1 MNLQQQTDVLVIGTG
16 AAGLALAL
24 HLADYCRVMVLSK
37 TSLQE
42 GASYYAQGGVAAVA
56 AANADDSYEAHIQ
69 DTLISGRG
77 LCQYKTVEYVV
88 KNAKAAIDWLIN
100 IGVDFTH
107 ETTKEG
113 VKEYHL
119 TQEGGHTQ
127 RRIWHAADSTGKA
140 VKETLDARV
149 NAHPNITVIEQAI
162 AIDLITTKNK
172 RRCVGAYFLD
182 EQTKQVQAIVA
193 SHVVL
198 ATGGAS
204 KAYLYCTSPV
214 VSSGD
219 GIAMAY
225 RAGCRVAN
233 MEFNQFHPTC
243 LFHPNENSFLITEAL
258 RGEGAFLRLPNG
270 QRFMDQYDAL
280 AELAPRDIVARAID
294 DQMKR
299 GGYENVFL
307 DITHK
312 SPEFIREK
320 FPMIVERC
328 LSLGIDIT
336 REWIPVVPAAHYTCG
351 GVMTDLNAKTDLPNL
366 YAIGEVACT
375 GLHGANRMASNS
387 LLECLVF
394 AKAAGDSILSEL
406 SKSKETIEV
415 APWDEHRVMKSD
427 EAIVI
432 THNWD
437 ELRRAMWNYVGIVRT
452 DRRLERAMSRILML
466 KQEIKDYYAHYKVTR
481 DSIELRNLVLVS
493 ELIVRSAMQ
502 RKESRGLHFNSDHSK
517 TDSRFDGVMTIL

>member
-1 MNLQQQTDVLVIGTG
+1 MNEQKKTDVLIIGTG

-24 HLADYCRVMVLSK
+24 HLADYCKVIVLSK

-69 DTLISGRG
+69 DTLTAGRG
-77 LCQYKTVEYVV
+77 LCQRKTVEYVV
-88 KNAKAAIDWLIN
+88 KNAKSAIDWLIN
-100 IGVDFTH
+100 LGVDFTH
-107 ETTKEG
+107 EINAQGEK
-113 VKEYHL
+113 KYHL
-119 TQEGGHTQ
+119 TQEGGHTH
-127 RRIWHAADSTGKA
+127 RRIWHAADATGKA
-140 VKETLDARV
+140 VKDTLDARV
-149 NAHPNITVIEQAI
+149 KSHPNIAIIEQAI
-162 AIDLITTKNK
+162 AIDLIKK
-172 RRCVGAYFLD
+172 KGRCVGAYFLD
-182 EQTKQVQAIVA
+182 EPTSQVQAIVA

-204 KAYLYCTSPV
+204 KAYLYSTSPV

-219 GIAMAY
+219 GIAIAY

-243 LFHPNENSFLITEAL
+243 LYHPQENSFLITEAL
-258 RGEGAFLRLPNG
+258 RGEGAYLRLPNG
-270 QRFMDQYDAL
+270 DRFMHHYDEL

-336 REWIPVVPAAHYTCG
+336 KEWIPVVPAAHYTCG
-351 GVMTDLNAKTDLPNL
+351 GVMTDLNAKTDVANL

-406 SKSKETIEV
+406 SQPKETVEV
-415 APWDEHRVMKSD
+415 SPWDEHRVMKSD

-452 DRRLERAMSRILML
+452 DRRLERAMSRIMML
-466 KQEIKDYYAHYKVTR
+466 KQEIKDYYTHYKVTR
-481 DSIELRNLVLVS
+481 DLIELRNLVLVA
-493 ELIVRSAMQ
+493 ELIIRSAQQ
-502 RKESRGLHFNSDHSK
+502 RKESRGLHFNADHPN
-517 TDSRFDGVMTIL
+517 TDSRYEGGMTIL

>member
-1 MNLQQQTDVLVIGTG
+1 MQKQTDVLIIGSG

-24 HLADYCRVMVLSK
+24 HLADSCKVLVLSK

-56 AANADDSYEAHIQ
+56 AANAEDSYDAHIQ
-69 DTLISGRG
+69 DTLNAGRG
-77 LCQYKTVEYVV
+77 LCQYKTVEFVV
-88 KNAKAAIDWLIN
+88 KNAKSAIDWLIN
-100 IGVDFTH
+100 LGVDFTH
-107 ETTKEG
+107 EVNELG
-113 VKEYHL
+113 EKEYHL
-119 TQEGGHTQ
+119 TKEGGHSH
-127 RRIWHAADSTGKA
+127 RRIWHAADATGKA
-140 VKETLDARV
+140 VKETLDAKV
-149 NAHPNITVIEQAI
+149 KSHKNIEIIEEAL
-162 AIDLITTKNK
+162 AIDLIKQNN
-172 RRCVGAYFLD
+172 RCLGAYVLD
-182 EQTKQVQAIVA
+182 EKTNKVFSIV
-193 SHVVL
+193 SSYVVL

-219 GIAMAY
+219 GIAIAY

-243 LFHPNENSFLITEAL
+243 LYHPEDNAFLITEAL

-270 QRFMDQYDAL
+270 HRFMQEYDER
-280 AELAPRDIVARAID
+280 AELAPRDTVARAID

-299 GGYENVFL
+299 HGYDHVFL
-307 DITHK
+307 DITHQ
-312 SPEFIREK
+312 PAQFIQDK
-320 FPMIVERC
+320 FPTIYERC
-328 LSLGIDIT
+328 LLLGIDIT
-336 REWIPVVPAAHYTCG
+336 QQWIPVVPAAHYTCG
-351 GVMTDLNAKTDLPNL
+351 GVVTDLQAKTDISNL
-366 YAIGEVACT
+366 YAIGEVAYT

-394 AKAAGDSILSEL
+394 AKAAGDSILAEFQAINKDL
-406 SKSKETIEV
+406 SLP
-415 APWDEHRVMKSD
+415 PWDEHRILKSD

-437 ELRRAMWNYVGIVRT
+437 ELRRTMWNYVGIVRT
-452 DRRLERAMSRILML
+452 NRRLERAMNRILLL

-481 DSIELRNLVLVS
+481 DLIELRNLVLVS

-502 RKESRGLHFNSDHSK
+502 RKESRGLHYNADYPNV
-517 TDSRFDGVMTIL
+517 DARYDGGMTII

>member
-1 MNLQQQTDVLVIGTG
+1 MSEKKQTDVLVIGSG

-24 HLADYCRVMVLSK
+24 HLADYCKVIVLSK

-56 AANADDSYEAHIQ
+56 AANAHDSFEAHIQ
-69 DTLISGRG
+69 DTLTAGRG
-77 LCQYKTVEYVV
+77 LCQYKAVEYVV

-100 IGVDFTH
+100 IGVDFTQ
-107 ETTKEG
+107 ETTEDG
-113 VKEYHL
+113 VKQYHL
-119 TQEGGHTQ
+119 TQEGGHTH

-149 NAHPNITVIEQAI
+149 RAHTNIEIIEQAI
-162 AIDLITTKNK
+162 AIDLIKKNN
-172 RRCVGAYFLD
+172 RCVGAYFLD
-182 EQTKQVQAIVA
+182 EKTNHVKAIVA
-193 SHVVL
+193 AHVVL

-204 KAYLYCTSPV
+204 KAYLYSTSPV

-219 GIAMAY
+219 GIAIAY

-243 LFHPNENSFLITEAL
+243 LYHPKENSFLITEAL

-270 QRFMDQYDAL
+270 QRFMDSYSEQ

-307 DITHK
+307 DITHQ

-336 REWIPVVPAAHYTCG
+336 QEWIPVVPAAHYTCG
-351 GVMTDLNAKTDLPNL
+351 GVMTDLNAKTDVLNL

-394 AKAAGDSILSEL
+394 AKAAGESIIAEL
-406 SKSKETIEV
+406 SSAIEEIDI
-415 APWDEHRVMKSD
+415 APWDEHRVMQSD

-502 RKESRGLHFNSDHSK
+502 RKESRGLHFNSDHTK
-517 TDSRFDGVMTIL
+517 TDTRFDGVMTIL

>member
-1 MNLQQQTDVLVIGTG
+1 MQKNTDVLIIGSG

-24 HLADYCRVMVLSK
+24 HLADRCHVTVLSK

-56 AANADDSYEAHIQ
+56 AANAEDSYEAHIQ
-69 DTLISGRG
+69 DTLNAGRG

-88 KNAKAAIDWLIN
+88 KNAKSAIDWLIN
-100 IGVDFTH
+100 LGVDFTH
-107 ETTKEG
+107 EVNAQGE
-113 VKEYHL
+113 KEYHL
-119 TQEGGHTQ
+119 TQEGGHTH
-127 RRIWHAADSTGKA
+127 RRIWHAADATGKA
-140 VKETLDARV
+140 VKDTLDARV
-149 NAHPNITVIEQAI
+149 KAHKNIDIIEHAL
-162 AIDLITTKNK
+162 AIDLIKKQN
-172 RRCVGAYFLD
+172 RCVGAYVLNEKTREVFS
-182 EQTKQVQAIVA
+182 VVA
-193 SHVVL
+193 QHVVL

-243 LFHPNENSFLITEAL
+243 LYHPNENSFLITEAL
-258 RGEGAFLRLPNG
+258 RGEGAYLRLPNG
-270 QRFMDQYDAL
+270 ERFMHQYDEL
-280 AELAPRDIVARAID
+280 EELAPRDIVARAID

-312 SPEFIREK
+312 SPKFIHEK
-320 FPMIVERC
+320 FPMIMERC

-336 REWIPVVPAAHYTCG
+336 KEWIPVVPAAHYTCG
-351 GVMTDLNAKTDLPNL
+351 GVVTNLQAKTDVANL
-366 YAIGEVACT
+366 YAIGEVAYT

-394 AKAAGDSILSEL
+394 AKAAGDSILAEFSPTTEKI
-406 SKSKETIEV
+406 SV
-415 APWDEHRVMKSD
+415 PAWDEHRILQSD

-437 ELRRAMWNYVGIVRT
+437 ELRRTMWNYVGIVRT
-452 DRRLERAMSRILML
+452 DRRLERAMSRILLL

-481 DSIELRNLVLVS
+481 DLIELRNLVLVA

-502 RKESRGLHFNSDHSK
+502 RKESRGLHYNVDYPK
-517 TDSRFDGVMTIL
+517 TDLRYDGGMTIL

>member
-1 MNLQQQTDVLVIGTG
+1 MQKNTDVLIIGTG

-24 HLADYCRVMVLSK
+24 HLADYCKVMVLSK

-69 DTLISGRG
+69 DTLIAGRG

-88 KNAKAAIDWLIN
+88 KNAKSAIDWLIN

-149 NAHPNITVIEQAI
+149 CAHPNIAVIEQVI
-162 AIDLITTKNK
+162 AIDLIKK
-172 RRCVGAYFLD
+172 KGRCVGAYFLD
-182 EQTKQVQAIVA
+182 EQTKRVQAIVA

-243 LFHPNENSFLITEAL
+243 LYHPQENSFLITEAL
-258 RGEGAFLRLPNG
+258 RGEGAYLKLPNG
-270 QRFMDQYDAL
+270 QRFMDQYDEL

-294 DQMKR
+294 DQM
-299 GGYENVFL
+299 
-307 DITHK
+307 
-312 SPEFIREK
+312 
-320 FPMIVERC
+320 
-328 LSLGIDIT
+328 
-336 REWIPVVPAAHYTCG
+336 
-351 GVMTDLNAKTDLPNL
+351 
-366 YAIGEVACT
+366 
-375 GLHGANRMASNS
+375 
-387 LLECLVF
+387 
-394 AKAAGDSILSEL
+394 
-406 SKSKETIEV
+406 
-415 APWDEHRVMKSD
+415 
-427 EAIVI
+427 
-432 THNWD
+432 
-437 ELRRAMWNYVGIVRT
+437 
-452 DRRLERAMSRILML
+452 
-466 KQEIKDYYAHYKVTR
+466 
-481 DSIELRNLVLVS
+481 
-493 ELIVRSAMQ
+493 
-502 RKESRGLHFNSDHSK
+502 
-517 TDSRFDGVMTIL
+517 

>member
-1 MNLQQQTDVLVIGTG
+1 MNKQQHTDVLIIGSG

-24 HLADYCRVMVLSK
+24 HLADYCKVTVLSK

-69 DTLISGRG
+69 DTLIAGRG

-100 IGVDFTH
+100 IGVDFTQ
-107 ETTKEG
+107 ETTIDG
-113 VKEYHL
+113 VKQYHL
-119 TQEGGHTQ
+119 TQEGGHTH

-140 VKETLDARV
+140 VKETLDVRV
-149 NAHPNITVIEQAI
+149 NAHPNIEVIEQAL
-162 AIDLITTKNK
+162 AIDLIKQNNQ
-172 RRCVGAYFLD
+172 CVGAYVLN
-182 EQTKQVQAIVA
+182 EKTSQVQAMVA

-204 KAYLYCTSPV
+204 KAYLYSTSPV

-219 GIAMAY
+219 GIAIAY

-243 LFHPNENSFLITEAL
+243 LYHPQENSFLITEAL

-270 QRFMDQYDAL
+270 QRFMDQYDDL

-336 REWIPVVPAAHYTCG
+336 QQWIPVVPAAHYTCG

-394 AKAAGDSILSEL
+394 AKAAGESILKEL
-406 SKSKETIEV
+406 SHAQVKIDV

-427 EAIVI
+427 ETIVI

-437 ELRRAMWNYVGIVRT
+437 ELRRTMWNYVGIVRT
-452 DRRLERAMSRILML
+452 DRRLERAMNRILLL
-466 KQEIKDYYAHYKVTR
+466 KQEVKDYYAHYKVTR
-481 DSIELRNLVLVS
+481 DSIELRNLVLVA

-502 RKESRGLHFNSDHSK
+502 RKESRGLHFNLDHPK
-517 TDSRFDGVMTIL
+517 TDHRFDGVMTIL

>member
-1 MNLQQQTDVLVIGTG
+1 MSEKKQTDVLIIGSG

-24 HLADYCRVMVLSK
+24 HLADYCKVIVLSK

-56 AANADDSYEAHIQ
+56 AANANDSFEAHIQ
-69 DTLISGRG
+69 DTLTAGRG
-77 LCQYKTVEYVV
+77 LCQYKAVEYVV

-100 IGVDFTH
+100 IGVDFTQ
-107 ETTKEG
+107 ETTDDG
-113 VKEYHL
+113 VKQYHL
-119 TQEGGHTQ
+119 TQEGGHTH

-149 NAHPNITVIEQAI
+149 RAHPNIEIIEQAI
-162 AIDLITTKNK
+162 AIDLIKKKN
-172 RRCVGAYFLD
+172 RCVGAYFLD
-182 EQTKQVQAIVA
+182 EKTNHVKAVVA
-193 SHVVL
+193 FHVVL

-204 KAYLYCTSPV
+204 KAYLYSTSPV

-219 GIAMAY
+219 GIAIAY

-243 LFHPNENSFLITEAL
+243 LYHPKENSFLITEAL

-270 QRFMDQYDAL
+270 QRFMDSYSEL

-299 GGYENVFL
+299 NGYENVFL

-336 REWIPVVPAAHYTCG
+336 QEWIPVVPAAHYTCG
-351 GVMTDLNAKTDLPNL
+351 GVMTDLNAKTDVPNL

-394 AKAAGDSILSEL
+394 AKAAGESILSEL
-406 SKSKETIEV
+406 SQAKIEFDI
-415 APWDEHRVMKSD
+415 APWDEHRVMQSD

-502 RKESRGLHFNSDHSK
+502 RKESRGLHFNSDHPK
-517 TDSRFDGVMTIL
+517 TDPRFDGVMTIL